1 MSREPGVSGERDVWG
16 ASRLQDV
23 IDRNAKWM
31 TDFIVTAVVALRK
44 DNRPLYTAKVNQKER
59 LARLLE
65 APPEFWDALQANNP
79 EVAAK
84 LLADVIRAR
93 AEGKIPSFGPRAQ
106 EAQDMPDDGEEDA
119 TGTQPAQ
126 PLPEFV
132 DSPEGTIV

>member
-1 MSREPGVSGERDVWG
+1 
-16 ASRLQDV
+16 V